1 MEIKGKII
9 QKLDPVGGTSA
20 AGNEWKK
27 QSIIIETAD
36 NHPRKV
42 CVSLFGERIA
52 ANPCEVGDNVTARVD
67 IESREYNGRWYTDV
81 NAWSITVEDAPA
93 MQFTQQLAPQP
104 TPQPAPLNFSQP
116 QPDGLPF

>member
-36 NHPRKV
+36 NYPRKV

-52 ANPCEVGDNVTARVD
+52 ANPCNVGDNVTARID

-81 NAWSITVEDAPA
+81 NAWSVTVDAPA
-93 MQFTQQLAPQP
+93 QAIAPQPAPQP
-104 TPQPAPLNFSQP
+104 TPLDFSQP

>member
-36 NHPRKV
+36 NYPRKV

-81 NAWSITVEDAPA
+81 NAWSITVDAPA
-93 MQFTQQLAPQP
+93 QQLTQQLAPQP
-104 TPQPAPLNFSQP
+104 AAQPAALDFSQP